1 MCRGTEGPVLNP
13 GTSGLESGLP
23 PTPTPGPTEA
33 REAHSLLASWALRGA
48 SHPACAP
55 TPGPKPDSASDELHE
70 PGQVI
75 RPPGFGFPTS
85 KMEMMTAPEPQDRG
99 DGSVGVRWLSPAAAA
114 APAPTAGRAL
124 GINQPRPARRCH
136 LPPAPAPHPTRAA
149 PHPSRAERASFDP
162 ETLREG
168 TSHLDRTRCVLSRP
182 SVHPEARTRDD
193 DCSVTTRA
201 GAGAGAGVLLS
212 RSRRGP
218 RRHPAALQGRPRP
231 CARRNRCSSLGRFG
245 PDGLRNTGG

>member
-1 MCRGTEGPVLNP
+1 MPRHRGSCP
-13 GTSGLESGLP
+13 ESWHLRTGKWPSP
-23 PTPTPGPTEA
+23 PRPSPGPTEA

-85 KMEMMTAPEPQDRG
+85 KMELMTAPEPQDRG

-136 LPPAPAPHPTRAA
+136 LPPAPVPHPTRASQNVL
-149 PHPSRAERASFDP
+149 PL
-162 ETLREG
+162 TLRHCERG
-168 TSHLDRTRCVLSRP
+168 HPTSTGRDAFSLAQACVP
-182 SVHPEARTRDD
+182 K
-193 DCSVTTRA
+193 
-201 GAGAGAGVLLS
+201 
-212 RSRRGP
+212 
-218 RRHPAALQGRPRP
+218 
-231 CARRNRCSSLGRFG
+231 LGRE
-245 PDGLRNTGG
+245 TTTAA

>member
-1 MCRGTEGPVLNP
+1 MGTARWEYDGCHLLRQRPRRPRREELW
-13 GTSGLESGLP
+13 ES
-23 PTPTPGPTEA
+23 T
-33 REAHSLLASWALRGA
+33 
-48 SHPACAP
+48 
-55 TPGPKPDSASDELHE
+55 
-70 PGQVI
+70 
-75 RPPGFGFPTS
+75 
-85 KMEMMTAPEPQDRG
+85 
-99 DGSVGVRWLSPAAAA
+99 SPALPGAATCH
-114 APAPTAGRAL
+114 PP
-124 GINQPRPARRCH
+124 PRRTP
-136 LPPAPAPHPTRAA
+136 PAPHPTRAA
-149 PHPSRAERASFDP
+149 PHPSLAERVSFDP

-182 SVHPEARTRDD
+182 SVRPEARTQDD